1 MARADGATEFTDL
14 ESVPSPVVNK
24 LAVASLLLSLLA
36 LGGMFGFGFTSLAV
50 FGVGAGHVALQQI
63 KRRGDRGRSLAL
75 ASLAICYLMATWALL
90 SVPSLLFA
98 LASGS

>member
-1 MARADGATEFTDL
+1 MATAWTTESIGL

-36 LGGMFGFGFTSLAV
+36 LGGMFGFGFISVAV

-63 KRRGDRGRSLAL
+63 KCRGDRGRGLAL
-75 ASLAICYLMATWALL
+75 VSLAICYLMGTWALL

-98 LASGS
+98 FASGS